1 MNARAPKPLEKTAAD
16 MPSVCP
22 TPEGLTL
29 GCRRPPPEGARDPR
43 AEALVSGHESTQPAC
58 STGQKGQ
65 WLSVPQA
72 ALHCRQMVT
81 GLSISQLPSF
91 LGKTLRWTVFFFLA
105 APTACK
111 ISQSRDR
118 TCATAVTMSDLL
130 TTRRGGL
137 S

>member
-91 LGKTLRWTVFFFLA
+91 LGKTLRWTVFFFFGCTHSLQNF
-105 APTACK
+105 PVQGSNLCH
-111 ISQSRDR
+111 S
-118 TCATAVTMSDLL
+118 SDNV
-130 TTRRGGL
+130 R
-137 S
+137 SFNH